1 MSVLQT
7 ALLHVRGG
15 MSVGEQATFIVYVAA
30 KRIMNDSRRAHTVQK
45 KDHQM
50 LQLLFRE
57 PKPLSCMNV
66 DLPTRRGMTAD

>member
-30 KRIMNDSRRAHTVQK
+30 KRIMNDSRRADTVQNK
-45 KDHQM
+45 IPRCFNFYFENRN
-50 LQLLFRE
+50 LC
-57 PKPLSCMNV
+57 PV
-66 DLPTRRGMTAD
+66 